1 MAAQQQRRLAAILM
15 ADIVGYS
22 RLMGVDEAGTITRLQ
37 TLRSDVIE
45 PVVAAHGARIVKTLG
60 DGFFVE
66 VPSAVDAVNLA
77 AALQEGA
84 APSGLQLRIGV
95 NLGDVVLDGDD
106 LLGDGVNVAARLQE
120 LAAPGEICVS
130 AKIRDEA
137 QGRAAFAF
145 EDIGE
150 KALKNIAQPV
160 RIYRLHPAS
169 GERVGAAPDVR
180 AAPDLPSIMVLP
192 FQNMSGDPDQEYFVD
207 GVVEEITT
215 ALSRLKWLFVIARNS
230 AFTYKGKAIDVRQVG
245 RDLGVRYVLE
255 GSVRKAASRVRIT
268 AQLIEVASGAHLWA
282 DRFDGSLE
290 DIFELHDR
298 VATEVAGAVEPNL
311 REAEINRSL
320 RKPTTS
326 LDAYDLY
333 MRAMAAFREPSV
345 ANLQAAMDLT
355 GRVIALDPRFA
366 RALAVR
372 ATCFLHLHTE
382 EAIDPA
388 VVAEALRLAH
398 AALAAASDDW
408 EATSFAAMVIALI
421 GGDIDTALAGSERAL
436 MLNPNGFLALNHNGW
451 VQCAAGRPEAAI
463 EPLTRALRL
472 SPRDPLRG
480 YCEMALAVAYRDSGR
495 PQEALI
501 WGRRAMLSQPLLQGG
516 YRVVAAA
523 LVDLGRIDEA
533 RGVVRQLL
541 TADPAAR
548 VRPAFIRRQNR
559 NEATVTSLISALR
572 AAGLPD

>member
-1 MAAQQQRRLAAILM
+1 MRRLAAILM

-22 RLMGVDEAGTITRLQ
+22 RLIGADEAGTITRLQ
-37 TLRSDVIE
+37 ALRADVIE
-45 PVVAAHGARIVKTLG
+45 PVVAAHGGRIVKTLG

-77 AALQEGA
+77 AALQAGTA
-84 APSGLQLRIGV
+84 SFSLQLRIGV
-95 NLGDVVLDGDD
+95 NLGDVVLDNED

-130 AKIRDEA
+130 GKIRDEA
-137 QGRAAFAF
+137 QGRTAFTF
-145 EDIGE
+145 EDVGE

-160 RIYRLHPAS
+160 RTYRVHLAS
-169 GERVGAAPDVR
+169 GESVGAAPDAR
-180 AAPDLPSIMVLP
+180 SAQDLPSIMVLP

-230 AFTYKGKAIDVRQVG
+230 AFTYKGRAIDVRQVG
-245 RDLGVRYVLE
+245 RDIGVRYVLE
-255 GSVRKAASRVRIT
+255 GSVRKAVNRVRIT

-311 REAEINRSL
+311 RDAEINRSL

-333 MRAMAAFREPSV
+333 MRAMAAFRDPSE
-345 ANLQAAMDLT
+345 ANLHAAMDLT
-355 GRVIALDPRFA
+355 GRAIALDPRFA
-366 RALAVR
+366 RALAAR
-372 ATCFLHLHTE
+372 AMCFMHLHPE
-382 EAIDPA
+382 EEIDPHA
-388 VVAEALRLAH
+388 VAEALRLAH
-398 AALAAASDDW
+398 AALAAASDDG
-408 EATSFAAMVIALI
+408 EATAIAAMVVALM
-421 GGDIDTALAGSERAL
+421 GGDIDTALAGAERAL
-436 MLNPNGFLALNHNGW
+436 MLSPNGFLALNHNGW
-451 VQCAAGRPEAAI
+451 VQCAAGRPKAAI
-463 EPLTRALRL
+463 EPLVRALHL
-472 SPRDPLRG
+472 SPRDPFRG

-495 PQEALI
+495 PQEALT
-501 WGRRAMLSQPLLQGG
+501 WGRRAMLSLPALQGG

-523 LVDLGRIDEA
+523 LVDLGRVDEA
-533 RGVVRQLL
+533 RGVVAQLL
-541 TADPAAR
+541 QTDPKAR

-559 NEATVTSLISALR
+559 DQAAVTSWISALR